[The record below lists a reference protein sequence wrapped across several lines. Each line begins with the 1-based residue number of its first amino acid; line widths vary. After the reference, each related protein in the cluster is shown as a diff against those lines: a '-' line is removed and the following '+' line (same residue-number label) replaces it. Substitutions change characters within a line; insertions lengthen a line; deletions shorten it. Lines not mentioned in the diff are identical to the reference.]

1 MSYRPRLTI
10 HSSGQP
16 GDPDKK
22 DWRFDRPTALAYFN
36 NAMGPGGTWLH
47 HGYIDPVRAAVIRA
61 HANAPGAEEV
71 RFTLTFPNFGATI
84 SVHYTLDLRP

>member
-1 MSYRPRLTI
+1 
-10 HSSGQP
+10 
-16 GDPDKK
+16 
-22 DWRFDRPTALAYFN
+22 
-36 NAMGPGGTWLH
+36 MGPGGAWVY

-84 SVHYTLDLRP
+84 AVHYTLDLRP